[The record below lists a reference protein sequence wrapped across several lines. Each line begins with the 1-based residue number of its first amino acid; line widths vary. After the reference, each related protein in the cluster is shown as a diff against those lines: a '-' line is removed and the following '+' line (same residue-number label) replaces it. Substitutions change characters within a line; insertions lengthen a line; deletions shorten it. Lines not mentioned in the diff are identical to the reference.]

1 VEDKA
6 AWTDSVEAGAVPG
19 GEGDLG
25 KRERGEPS
33 GEERGT
39 CVGVIGKMNGGM
51 GWGLTGGAHHQAAA
65 GVTAHARSARG
76 TRLRGVG
83 GSGWVTELGRA
94 PAGPREREGGRPR
107 ARLGRGHGAE
117 QGRARGEG
125 AAGPPEGGKGG
136 RKGLGGIFLFFPF
149 NPFSN
154 LCF

>member
-1 VEDKA
+1 
-6 AWTDSVEAGAVPG
+6 
-19 GEGDLG
+19 LG

-33 GEERGT
+33 REERGT

-94 PAGPREREGGRPR
+94 PASQPAQGRERGAGRAPGWAAGTVPSR
-107 ARLGRGHGAE
+107 AAHAGRGRLGRQKE
-117 QGRARGEG
+117 EKGEG
-125 AAGPPEGGKGG
+125 RVWGDFP
-136 RKGLGGIFLFFPF
+136 IFPF
-149 NPFSN
+149 
-154 LCF
+154 

>member
-39 CVGVIGKMNGGM
+39 CVGVIGKMNRGM
-51 GWGLTGGAHHQAAA
+51 GWGLTGGAHHQAVA
-65 GVTAHARSARG
+65 
-76 TRLRGVG
+76 G
-83 GSGWVTELGRA
+83 GSGWAVPCRTGLRA
-94 PAGPREREGGRPR
+94 SQPAGPRERGGGGRPAR
-107 ARLGRGHGAE
+107 GGRGRLGRQKE
-117 QGRARGEG
+117 EK
-125 AAGPPEGGKGG
+125 GKGRVWG
-136 RKGLGGIFLFFPF
+136 HFPIFPF

-154 LCF
+154 LYF